1 MEPSEVKPVR
11 VQATEDVVRR
21 WGVNWTDDDAV
32 KAAFRDRRLA
42 YLESA
47 ATATD
52 TLQPHRVYDVP

>member
-1 MEPSEVKPVR
+1 MR
-11 VQATEDVVRR
+11 VQATEDAVRR

-32 KAAFRDRRLA
+32 KAAFRNRRLA

-52 TLQPHRVYDVP
+52 TLKPHRVYDVQ